1 VKEIL
6 DIIVVIGFVI
16 IVFGFVRGFN
26 ELQVNKHTKKMDE
39 MKKREE
45 KNDETTTD

>member
-1 VKEIL
+1 VKDIL

-26 ELQVNKHTKKMDE
+26 ELQVKKHTKKLEE

-45 KNDETTTD
+45 ENDKTTTD